1 MIKLLARKHKFLGM
15 GQKFIS
21 VLTFKEAL
29 KFIYYLPK
37 TNTTEIQ
44 EYITDIFMRLNAG
57 DAKLM
62 KQLKQN
68 ANNDGLAQ
76 ITARKEFGIDKKTNL
91 EQIEDE
97 MPKLK
102 KRRLVF

>member
-1 MIKLLARKHKFLGM
+1 
-15 GQKFIS
+15 
-21 VLTFKEAL
+21 
-29 KFIYYLPK
+29 
-37 TNTTEIQ
+37 
-44 EYITDIFMRLNAG
+44 MRLNAG